1 MQGSTFYYMQGSTFY
16 YNNNT
21 IYHDDEEE
29 EEEDLTLIQ
38 DISDIKYLNK
48 IVLRLVSQ

>member
-16 YNNNT
+16 CNNNT
-21 IYHDDEEE
+21 IYHDDEE